1 MNFKTKKVAVNGEQL
16 QVQVWDTA
24 GQEHFHKITTSYYRG
39 AHGIMLVYD
48 VADSKT
54 MDNAEYWCGDVF
66 CTPFLLCSI
75 VHTKPLTCSP
85 CPPPPP
91 PAHTRPPCP
100 PAGSKT

>member
-1 MNFKTKKVAVNGEQL
+1 VHYGVSLNLPRVPLCPCADPHSHSHPSITPCTHRSANIVGTVGVNFKTKKVAVNGEQM

-54 MDNAEYWCGDVF
+54 MDNAEYW
-66 CTPFLLCSI
+66 
-75 VHTKPLTCSP
+75 
-85 CPPPPP
+85 
-91 PAHTRPPCP
+91 
-100 PAGSKT
+100 